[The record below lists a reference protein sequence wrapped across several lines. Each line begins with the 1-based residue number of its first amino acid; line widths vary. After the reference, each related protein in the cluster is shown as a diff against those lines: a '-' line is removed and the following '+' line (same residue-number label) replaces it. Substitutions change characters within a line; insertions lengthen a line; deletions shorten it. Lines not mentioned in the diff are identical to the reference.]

1 MSENVGI
8 IGQKYEDRK
17 TGKTGVLIDRDDAT
31 RMLTF
36 TSSVGA
42 NFTVSYS
49 AFRSNWRKS
58 KDESVEFTHSEPES
72 VEPEP
77 VYTVEPDV
85 AMTRDK
91 FMDYVERRVSIND
104 DGIDCDIYLYEGET
118 EIQVMHIV
126 RNAGCTIIHMLP
138 DIYVFSDF
146 KSHITDRTF
155 AIKENMS
162 VICNTDYKSVEEIY
176 HVVADA
182 IRSLNLYGYVT
193 EEE

>member
-1 MSENVGI
+1 MSEVGI

-17 TGKTGVLIDRDDAT
+17 TGKTGVLASRDDEN
-31 RMLTF
+31 RMLVMKAF
-36 TSSVGA
+36 GGSE
-42 NFTVSYS
+42 FKVSYS
-49 AFRSNWRKS
+49 AFRSNWRKT

-91 FMDYVERRVSIND
+91 FMEFVERESSIKDND
-104 DGIDCDIYLYEGET
+104 VYLYENGT
-118 EIQVMHIV
+118 EIQVMHIEELMGGGYEI
-126 RNAGCTIIHMLP
+126 RMLP

-146 KSHITDRTF
+146 RSHIISRTF
-155 AIKENMS
+155 AIKDDMS
-162 VICNTDYKSVEEIY
+162 VICETNYHSVEEIY
-176 HVVADA
+176 HVVAEA